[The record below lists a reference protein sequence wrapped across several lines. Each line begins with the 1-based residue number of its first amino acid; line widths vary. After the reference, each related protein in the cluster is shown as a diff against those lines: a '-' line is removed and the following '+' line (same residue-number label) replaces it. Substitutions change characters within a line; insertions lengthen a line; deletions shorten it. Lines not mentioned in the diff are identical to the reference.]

1 MSVCIISPTATVRE
15 ALSKL
20 VTTIGFEVAPDPGA
34 ASAAVVDLTSHR
46 SNLPDAPALPSLAI
60 LSSSAPE
67 LVEEAR
73 EAGYAAVILPEDG
86 EGRLRHA
93 LTLLAARAAL
103 PARHTASMDEG
114 ATDEPLTE
122 RERQVMNLLMLGLT
136 NKRIAQ
142 HLRITERTVKFH
154 VAGLL
159 RKHGAA
165 TRLEL
170 MLKNPIVVTRLPGSG
185 ATKRSRSTSS

>member
-20 VTTIGFEVAPDPGA
+20 VTTIGFEVAPDAGS

-46 SNLPDAPALPSLAI
+46 SNLPEAPALPSLAI
-60 LSSSAPE
+60 LNSSAPE

-86 EGRLRHA
+86 ESRPRHA
-93 LTLLAARAAL
+93 FTSLKPRPPL
-103 PARHTASMDEG
+103 PARPTASMDDG
-114 ATDEPLTE
+114 TTDEPLTE

-159 RKHGAA
+159 RKHSAA

-170 MLKNPIVVTRLPGSG
+170 MLKNPIVVTRLPGRG